1 MNTAARKR
9 IFGFAIDPTLVPIVL
24 FIIALW
30 IVQFVLLTVQRT
42 LMGETDPWMMLIPR
56 LLTSCVGVVI
66 SIGVWKFLGL
76 QAGKSLWHRVLTAV
90 CVPLVACVVHATA
103 NFAIF
108 QTFLGQENYERATIV
123 AYASSL
129 LYWYWCYLA
138 ISGLLLSL
146 IYSRELAQRERD
158 LAKVEQLAQT
168 AQIRALRYQI
178 NPHFMFNTLNSIAAL
193 ICTEE
198 NATAEKM
205 VENLGEFFRA
215 SLAVD
220 PQDDH
225 PLEQE
230 VHLQSLYLAIE
241 QLRYPDRVNY
251 KLEIDP
257 RASQAL
263 VPSLILQPLTE
274 NVFRHAVAR
283 SSARVALEIAAN
295 VDGEL
300 LVIEVSNSAPNGSKA
315 DSPGTGVGL
324 NNVRERLRARFGKAQ
339 KFLAQRS
346 DDGAFKVRLEIPL
359 SFGAAA

>member
-1 MNTAARKR
+1 MNTPGRKR
-9 IFGFAIDPTLVPIVL
+9 TSGFAFDPSLVPIVL

-30 IVQFVLLTVQRT
+30 IIQFVLLSVQRK
-42 LMGETDPWMMLIPR
+42 LMGQIDPWMMLIPR

-66 SIGVWKFLGL
+66 SVGIWKFLGL
-76 QAGKSLWHRVLTAV
+76 QAGKSLWLRVLTAV
-90 CVPLVACVVHATA
+90 GVPLIACTIHAIA
-103 NFAIF
+103 NFTIF
-108 QTFLGQENYERATIV
+108 QIFLGSENSERATVV

-158 LAKVEQLAQT
+158 LARLEQLAHT

-193 ICTEE
+193 ICTGE
-198 NATAEKM
+198 NATAEGM

-225 PLEQE
+225 PLEEE
-230 VHLQSLYLAIE
+230 VHLQNLYLAIE

-251 KLEIDP
+251 KLAIDP
-257 RASQAL
+257 RANQAL

-283 SSARVALEIAAN
+283 SSAPVALEIDAAIE
-295 VDGEL
+295 GET

-315 DSPGTGVGL
+315 VSPGTGVGL
-324 NNVRERLRARFGKAQ
+324 NNVRERLRARFGEAQ
-339 KFLAQRS
+339 EFLARRS
-346 DDGAFKVRLEIPL
+346 DDGGFTVRLEIPL
-359 SFGAAA
+359 SFGAA

>member
-1 MNTAARKR
+1 MKADGRKR
-9 IFGFAIDPTLVPIVL
+9 ILGIAVDPAIIPIVL

-30 IVQFVLLTVQRT
+30 IVQFVLLSVQRK
-42 LMGETDPWMMLIPR
+42 LMGEDDPWMMLVPR

-66 SIGVWKFLGL
+66 SIAIWKILGL
-76 QAGKSLWHRVLTAV
+76 QAGKPLWLRVLSAV
-90 CVPLVACVVHATA
+90 CLPLAACVTHAVA
-103 NFAIF
+103 NFTIF
-108 QTFLGQENYERATIV
+108 EIFLGDENSKRATIV

-129 LYWYWCYLA
+129 MYWYWCYLA

-158 LAKVEQLAQT
+158 LAMVEQLAQT

-198 NATAEKM
+198 NATAERM

-241 QLRYPDRVNY
+241 QLRYPDRVHY
-251 KLEIDP
+251 KLTIDP
-257 RASQAL
+257 RANQAL

-283 SSARVALEIAAN
+283 SSNSIALEIDAAIEG
-295 VDGEL
+295 DT
-300 LVIEVSNSAPNGSKA
+300 LVLEVSNSAPKSSKA

-324 NNVRERLRARFGKAQ
+324 NNVRDRLRARFGEAQ
-339 KFLAQRS
+339 EFLTRRS
-346 DDGAFKVRLEIPL
+346 DDGAFSVRLKIPL
-359 SFGAAA
+359 SFGAA

>member
-1 MNTAARKR
+1 MKADGRKR
-9 IFGFAIDPTLVPIVL
+9 ILGIAADPALIPIVL

-30 IVQFVLLTVQRT
+30 IMQFVLLSVQRR
-42 LMGETDPWMMLIPR
+42 LMGEDDQYMMLVPR
-56 LLTSCVGVVI
+56 LLTSCVGVII
-66 SIGVWKFLGL
+66 SIAIWKILGL
-76 QAGKSLWHRVLTAV
+76 QAGKPLWLRVLSAV
-90 CVPLVACVVHATA
+90 VVPLGACITHAIA
-103 NFAIF
+103 NFTIF
-108 QTFLGQENYERATIV
+108 EIFLGDENTKRATIA

-129 LYWYWCYLA
+129 MYWYWCYLA

-158 LAKVEQLAQT
+158 LAMVEQLAHT

-193 ICTEE
+193 ICTGE
-198 NATAEKM
+198 NATAERM

-225 PLEQE
+225 SLEQE

-251 KLEIDP
+251 KLNVDP
-257 RASQAL
+257 RANQAL

-274 NVFRHAVAR
+274 NVFRHAVSR
-283 SSARVALEIAAN
+283 SSAPIALEIDAA
-295 VDGEL
+295 VDGDT
-300 LVIEVSNSAPNGSKA
+300 LVLEVSNSSPKSSKA

-324 NNVRERLRARFGKAQ
+324 NNVRERLRARFGEAQ
-339 KFLAQRS
+339 DFLIRRS
-346 DDGAFKVRLEIPL
+346 DDGAFSVLLKIPL
-359 SFGAAA
+359 SFGAA